1 MSGRAARNPIGQFGK
16 VAKQAGVVASEV
28 QRPTGV
34 FRAPLLSAL
43 SGLNDPD
50 DGPAGLEWKKNIE
63 PCLFTGL
70 FLGTAWRDCACS
82 IWIVMRR
89 VRANRQV
96 LGKMPTL
103 FSPIYGGLAGNMWK
117 KTRKAECQVR
127 AAILP
132 NVLQDSQ
139 FRTVRLHS
147 VRSAKF
153 PERAPKRRLRK
164 HSLKTT
170 API

>member
-34 FRAPLLSAL
+34 FRASLLSAL

-63 PCLFTGL
+63 PCLFTSL
-70 FLGTAWRDCACS
+70 FLGTAWRDCAWS

-96 LGKMPTL
+96 LGKDANPV
-103 FSPIYGGLAGNMWK
+103 FAIYGGLAGN
-117 KTRKAECQVR
+117 
-127 AAILP
+127 
-132 NVLQDSQ
+132 SG
-139 FRTVRLHS
+139 
-147 VRSAKF
+147 
-153 PERAPKRRLRK
+153 RK
-164 HSLKTT
+164 HERQNARFARLFCPTYYGILSSELFDYILCVQRNSLSERPKEDSRNT
-170 API
+170 A